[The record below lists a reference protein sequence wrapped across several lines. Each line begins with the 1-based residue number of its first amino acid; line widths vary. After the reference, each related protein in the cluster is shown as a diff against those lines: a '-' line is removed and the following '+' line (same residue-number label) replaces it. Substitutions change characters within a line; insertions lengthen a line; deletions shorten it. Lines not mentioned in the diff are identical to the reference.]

1 MRRTPP
7 DILITTPES
16 LYLMITSQVR
26 EILTGVEAVIVD
38 EIHAVAQSKRGSHL
52 ALTLERL
59 SHLVTGEGGDDPQ
72 RIGLSATQRPLERI
86 ANFLVGPRR
95 KCEIVN
101 AGVRKDLD
109 LEIVV
114 PVEDMTEP
122 GRVPSSASRPRTDGQ
137 AAAGHADSPDRIDPG
152 PIESTL
158 DPAANPRSIWPAIY
172 PELLKL
178 VREHTSTIIFVN
190 NRRGAERLA
199 KRLNELH
206 NEQPHE
212 ELPATEHDG
221 SGEPSDARLRG
232 DRARAPRLARARG
245 ARRGRGAPQIRQAP
259 LPRRHQLA
267 RAGHRHGR
275 PRPRDPGRVAQIGL
289 EGSAASGAGRPPA
302 QRGLE
307 GTDLPQVPRGPA
319 GVRRGRQAHARG
331 RDRGD
336 RDPSEPARRARPAPR
351 LDGRRRRVGGRR
363 GPAGGHRDRALLRP
377 LARAAR
383 ERAGHARRA
392 LPVGEVRRAATAR
405 GLGPHRRHRPRA
417 QGRAPARGH
426 QRGHHP
432 RPRPVRRPPARREA
446 GRRARRGDGLRGAA
460 GADLPARRDH
470 MADSGDH
477 PRPGDRRPGPRG
489 SGRRAVLAR

>member
-114 PVEDMTEP
+114 PVDDMTEP
-122 GRVPSSASRPRTDGQ
+122 GRDARASADPAAPGRE
-137 AAAGHADSPDRIDPG
+137 AEEAAGTSLIQSPDRIDPG

-221 SGEPSDARLRG
+221 TSPGRAAADDAVRG
-232 DRARAPRLARARG
+232 DRPRAPRLARARG
-245 ARRGRGAPQIRQAP
+245 ARCGRGAPQVRQAP
-259 LPRRHQLA
+259 LPRRHLLA
-267 RAGHRHGR
+267 RARHRHGR
-275 PRPRDPGRVAQIGL
+275 PRPRDPGRVAEIGL
-289 EGSAASGAGRPPA
+289 ARSAAGRARRPPA

-307 GTDLPQVPRGPA
+307 GPDLPEVPRRPA
-319 GVRRGRQAHARG
+319 RVRRGRQADARG

-363 GPAGGHRDRALLRP
+363 GPARGHRDRALLRP

-383 ERAGHARRA
+383 ERARHARRA
-392 LPVGEVRRAATAR
+392 LPVGEVRRAAPAD
-405 GLGPHRRHRPRA
+405 GLGPHRGHRPRA
-417 QGRAPARGH
+417 ARARASSRSPTPAPSPTAACTASTCPTDGGSASSTRRWSTRRGRG
-426 QRGHHP
+426 
-432 RPRPVRRPPARREA
+432 RPSCSARPPGGSRRS
-446 GRRARRGDGLRGAA
+446 
-460 GADLPARRDH
+460 PAT
-470 MADSGDH
+470 G
-477 PRPGDRRPGPRG
+477 
-489 SGRRAVLAR
+489 